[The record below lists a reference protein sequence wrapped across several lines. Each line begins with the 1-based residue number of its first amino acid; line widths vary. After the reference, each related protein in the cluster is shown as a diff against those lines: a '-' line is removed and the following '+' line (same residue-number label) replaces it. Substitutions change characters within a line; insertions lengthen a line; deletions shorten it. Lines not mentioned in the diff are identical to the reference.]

1 MNRSCKKNSG
11 RGGNKY
17 AKPIGIALMLA
28 GVLLLMLCVPYWL
41 WTSVLAILLISVG
54 FLLWRFN

>member
-1 MNRSCKKNSG
+1 M
-11 RGGNKY
+11 
-17 AKPIGIALMLA
+17 MLA

-54 FLLWRFN
+54 FLLWRFS

>member
-1 MNRSCKKNSG
+1 MNRCKNNSG
-11 RGGNKY
+11 RGKNRY
-17 AKPIGIALMLA
+17 ARPVGIVMMLA

-54 FLLWRFN
+54 FLLWRFS